1 VISSNLGPTTPVNR
15 AAASPGG
22 IPMAP
27 AAVPAGPQET
37 VTLGQAPAA
46 PEASNWTHQ
55 RGNNGVT
62 YSTLKD
68 QAGKTTQAVVA
79 TLAPGPLVPAGV
91 TFKWSAENPGA
102 VTASLTDRPDVK
114 LPQPSIADD
123 GQIYLQLEPQAQGS
137 NPAAPFLVFNPTTL
151 AHGLSDGMRPD
162 GQGGFVRG
170 TQEYQNAD
178 GSFTII
184 ADEHRT
190 DKGTT
195 YTRIDAN
202 QGQLKA
208 ADVRETPVSKTA
220 QAVEQYASWAVLGPL
235 AMLMP
240 KKESPGV
247 KKSETEAQVRNTGQG
262 LEVTHP
268 SGGGFGINLPSLGQ
282 VSEKAGQIYDQ
293 ASTSATNL
301 NQNVSSKLGGTVKGL
316 WDDIMGGG
324 LLGKKG
330 YNVGQGFFNKG
341 AATPPPPPAAP
352 PQAPPAARVST
363 VHPFSA
369 VAPATLFPGLS
380 AALAQ

>member
-1 VISSNLGPTTPVNR
+1 MILSNLGPTTPVNR
-15 AAASPGG
+15 AAAPTGG

-27 AAVPAGPQET
+27 TAAPGPQET
-37 VTLGQAPAA
+37 VTLGSTPAA

-62 YSTLKD
+62 QSTLKD

-79 TLAPGPLVPAGV
+79 TLAPGPLVPAGI

-123 GQIYLQLEPQAQGS
+123 GQIYLQIEPQGQGS
-137 NPAAPFLVFNPTTL
+137 NPAAPFLVYNPTTL

-162 GQGGFVRG
+162 GQGGYVRG

-184 ADEHRT
+184 ANEHRT
-190 DKGTT
+190 EAGTT
-195 YTRIDAN
+195 YTRIDAGQ
-202 QGQLKA
+202 QGLKA
-208 ADVRETPVSKTA
+208 ADVTEKPISKTA

-240 KKESPGV
+240 KKENPGV
-247 KKSETEAQVRNTGQG
+247 KKSETPAEVQNTGQG
-262 LEVTHP
+262 LQVTHAA
-268 SGGGFGINLPSLGQ
+268 SGSWNLPSLGQ
-282 VSEKAGQIYDQ
+282 VGEKAGQIYDQ
-293 ASTSATNL
+293 ASTSATSF
-301 NQNVSSKLGGTVKGL
+301 NQNVSGKLGGSLKGM

-341 AATPPPPPAAP
+341 AAAPPPPPAAP
-352 PQAPPAARVST
+352 PQAPPAARIST
-363 VHPFSA
+363 VHPFTA
-369 VAPATLFPGLS
+369 VAPAALFPGLS